1 MKDMKKG
8 ALIVTTL
15 LLSSLTNAADDAGA
29 PLVSIVKKDPKK
41 TSNNDVPL
49 VTLSKPDDA
58 RLYKRKTAPAAPV
71 ANVVHS
77 PPSQSI
83 VAPQQAYTSLP
94 PMPSYGSPAEDTVR
108 HNRERSRVSH
118 KKRKEK
124 TRLRPVSSQNKEQP
138 SSTHRKVSVKTNR
151 IPLEHEVATLP
162 AQEISASAPLNENA
176 PIAAALPA
184 PLVIPNNKVSLPL
197 PEHKTTGL
205 KPSDSTQNTAIDGT
219 SNHNF
224 SLPAGFWN
232 YFSTGIAFLMGGMF
246 FFRRKRRKDSTNFRE
261 APVWED

>member
-77 PPSQSI
+77 PPSQ
-83 VAPQQAYTSLP
+83 
-94 PMPSYGSPAEDTVR
+94 
-108 HNRERSRVSH
+108 
-118 KKRKEK
+118 
-124 TRLRPVSSQNKEQP
+124 
-138 SSTHRKVSVKTNR
+138 
-151 IPLEHEVATLP
+151 
-162 AQEISASAPLNENA
+162 
-176 PIAAALPA
+176 
-184 PLVIPNNKVSLPL
+184 
-197 PEHKTTGL
+197 
-205 KPSDSTQNTAIDGT
+205 
-219 SNHNF
+219 
-224 SLPAGFWN
+224 
-232 YFSTGIAFLMGGMF
+232 
-246 FFRRKRRKDSTNFRE
+246 
-261 APVWED
+261 

>member
-15 LLSSLTNAADDAGA
+15 LFSSLINAADDTGA

-41 TSNNDVPL
+41 TSSNDVPL

-94 PMPSYGSPAEDTVR
+94 PMPSYGRPDEDAVR
-108 HNRERSRVSH
+108 HNREGSRVSH
-118 KKRKEK
+118 KKRTEK
-124 TRLRPVSSQNKEQP
+124 KRLRPVSSQNKEQP
-138 SSTHRKVSVKTNR
+138 SSMHRKASIKTNR

-162 AQEISASAPLNENA
+162 APKISASAPLNENA
-176 PIAAALPA
+176 PVVAALPA
-184 PLVIPNNKVSLPL
+184 PLVIPDNKVSLPL
-197 PEHKTTGL
+197 SEHKTTDL
-205 KPSDSTQNTAIDGT
+205 KLSDSIQNTAIDGT
-219 SNHNF
+219 SDRNF